1 MIIGTD
7 EFDFETIICLI
18 KGGFLLKTWFI
29 TGANGGLA
37 YSMLEILLER
47 GDYVAATVRKAQV
60 LDALQKKYG
69 SSLWRAN
76 LDLTDAHA
84 VKQVVNQAIEAL
96 GTIDILVNN
105 AGYGLFGA
113 VEEVR
118 DEQIEHLF
126 QTNFF
131 GSLRVARAFMPYFRA
146 QGRGH
151 IVQISSAVGHLS
163 NPGQG
168 LYSAS
173 KWAVEGVFETL
184 AKEAAPF
191 NIKLT
196 LVEPGGIRTG
206 FFANHGV
213 FGPELDA
220 YNDQPARDFARLHQS
235 MHAKEITA
243 RDFIPGDPQKMAKA
257 IIQRVDEGNGPLR
270 LPLGSDTYED
280 IKANLTSRLVEL
292 EAQKEL
298 AYSTDADDVV
308 HNQ

>member
-1 MIIGTD
+1 M
-7 EFDFETIICLI
+7 
-18 KGGFLLKTWFI
+18 KTWFI

-37 YSMLEILLER
+37 YPMLEILLER
-47 GDYVAATVRKAQV
+47 GDRVAATVRKPQA
-60 LDALQKKYG
+60 LDELQEKYG
-69 SSLWRAN
+69 SGLWRTN
-76 LDLTDAHA
+76 LDLTDSQAI
-84 VKQVVNQAIEAL
+84 KQVVNQAIQEL

-113 VEEVR
+113 VEEVS
-118 DEQIEHLF
+118 DEQIEHIF

-131 GSLRVARAFMPYFRA
+131 GSLRVARAFMPYFRS
-146 QGRGH
+146 QGKGH
-151 IVQISSAVGHLS
+151 IVQISSEVGHLA

-206 FFANHGV
+206 FFANRGV
-213 FGPELDA
+213 FGQELDA
-220 YNDQPARDFARLHQS
+220 YNDQPARNFKRFYQNIHD
-235 MHAKEITA
+235 KEIA
-243 RDFIPGDPQKMAKA
+243 AQDLIPGDPQKMAKV
-257 IIQRVDEGNGPLR
+257 IIQHVDNGNGSLR
-270 LPLGSDTYED
+270 LALGSDAYED
-280 IKANLTSRLVEL
+280 IKAVLTSRLAKL
-292 EAQKEL
+292 ESQKEL

-308 HNQ
+308 HN

>member
-1 MIIGTD
+1 M
-7 EFDFETIICLI
+7 
-18 KGGFLLKTWFI
+18 KTWFI

-47 GDYVAATVRKAQV
+47 GDRVAATVRKPQA
-60 LDALQKKYG
+60 LDELQEKYG

-76 LDLTDAHA
+76 LDLTDSHA
-84 VKQVVNQAIEAL
+84 IQQIVNQAIEDL
-96 GTIDILVNN
+96 GAIDILVNN

-113 VEEVR
+113 VEEVS
-118 DEQIEHLF
+118 DEQIEHVF

-131 GSLRVARAFMPYFRA
+131 GSLRVARAFMPYFRR
-146 QGRGH
+146 QGKGH
-151 IVQISSAVGHLS
+151 IVQISSMVGHLS

-173 KWAVEGVFETL
+173 KWAVEGAFETL

-191 NIKLT
+191 HIKLT

-220 YNDQPARDFARLHQS
+220 YDDQPARDFKKLYQNIHT
-235 MHAKEITA
+235 KEVVD
-243 RDFIPGDPQKMAKA
+243 RDVIPGDSQKMAKA

-270 LPLGSDTYED
+270 LALGSDAYEE
-280 IKANLTSRLVEL
+280 IKAALTSRLAEL

-308 HNQ
+308 HNR

>member
-1 MIIGTD
+1 M
-7 EFDFETIICLI
+7 
-18 KGGFLLKTWFI
+18 KTWFL

-47 GDYVAATVRKAQV
+47 GDRVAATVRKPQA
-60 LDALQKKYG
+60 LDELQEKYG
-69 SSLWRAN
+69 SNLWRVN
-76 LDLTDAHA
+76 LDLTDSHPI
-84 VKQVVNQAIEAL
+84 KQVVSQAIEAL
-96 GTIDILVNN
+96 GAIDILVNN

-113 VEEVR
+113 VEEVS
-118 DEQIEHLF
+118 DEQIEHVF

-131 GSLRVARAFMPYFRA
+131 GSLRVARAFMPYFRS
-146 QGRGH
+146 QGKGH
-151 IVQISSAVGHLS
+151 IVQISSEVGHLS

-173 KWAVEGVFETL
+173 KWAVEGAFETL

-206 FFANHGV
+206 FFANNGA
-213 FGPELDA
+213 FGQELDA
-220 YNDQPARDFARLHQS
+220 YNDQPARDFKRLYQNIQS
-235 MHAKEITA
+235 TKESLNMIV
-243 RDFIPGDPQKMAKA
+243 GDPQKMAKV

-270 LPLGSDTYED
+270 MALGSDAYED
-280 IKANLTSRLVEL
+280 IKTALTSRLAEL

-308 HNQ
+308 HNR

>member
-1 MIIGTD
+1 MQ
-7 EFDFETIICLI
+7 
-18 KGGFLLKTWFI
+18 TWFI

-37 YSMLEILLER
+37 YPMLEILLER
-47 GDYVAATVRKAQV
+47 GDRIAATVRKPQV
-60 LDALQKKYG
+60 LDQLQQKYG
-69 SSLWRAN
+69 SNLWQAN
-76 LDLTDAHA
+76 LDLTDSQAIQ
-84 VKQVVNQAIEAL
+84 QVVDQAIEDL
-96 GTIDILVNN
+96 GAIDILVNN

-113 VEEVR
+113 VEEGS
-118 DEQIEHLF
+118 DEQIEHVF

-131 GSLRVARAFMPYFRA
+131 GSLRVARALMPYFRA

-151 IVQISSAVGHLS
+151 IVQISSMVGHLS

-173 KWAVEGVFETL
+173 KWAVEGAFETL

-206 FFANHGV
+206 FFANHSV

-220 YNDQPARDFARLHQS
+220 YNAQPARDFKRLYQNIHT
-235 MHAKEITA
+235 KEVVD
-243 RDFIPGDPQKMAKA
+243 RDLIPGDPQKMAKA

-270 LPLGSDTYED
+270 LALGSDAYEE
-280 IKANLTSRLVEL
+280 IKAALTLKLAEL
-292 EAQKEL
+292 ETQKEL

-308 HNQ
+308 HTL

>member
-1 MIIGTD
+1 M
-7 EFDFETIICLI
+7 
-18 KGGFLLKTWFI
+18 KTWFI

-47 GDYVAATVRKAQV
+47 GDRVAATVRKPQA
-60 LDALQKKYG
+60 LDELQKKYG

-76 LDLTDAHA
+76 LDLTDSHA
-84 VKQVVNQAIEAL
+84 IQQIVNQAIEDL
-96 GTIDILVNN
+96 GAIDILVNN

-113 VEEVR
+113 VEEVS
-118 DEQIEHLF
+118 DEQIEHVF

-131 GSLRVARAFMPYFRA
+131 GSLRVARAFMPYFRR
-146 QGRGH
+146 QGKGH
-151 IVQISSAVGHLS
+151 IVQISSMVGHLS

-173 KWAVEGVFETL
+173 KWAVEGAFETL

-191 NIKLT
+191 HIKLT

-220 YNDQPARDFARLHQS
+220 YDDQPARDFKKLYQNIHT
-235 MHAKEITA
+235 KEVVD
-243 RDFIPGDPQKMAKA
+243 RDVIPGDSQKMAKA

-270 LPLGSDTYED
+270 LALGSDAYEE
-280 IKANLTSRLVEL
+280 IKAALTSRLAEL

-308 HNQ
+308 HNR

>member
-1 MIIGTD
+1 MQ
-7 EFDFETIICLI
+7 
-18 KGGFLLKTWFI
+18 TWFI

-37 YSMLEILLER
+37 YPMLEILLER
-47 GDYVAATVRKAQV
+47 GDRIAATVRKPQV
-60 LDALQKKYG
+60 LDQLQQKYG
-69 SSLWRAN
+69 SNLWQAN
-76 LDLTDAHA
+76 LDLTDSQAIQ
-84 VKQVVNQAIEAL
+84 QVVDQAIEDL
-96 GTIDILVNN
+96 GAIDILVNN

-113 VEEVR
+113 VEEGS
-118 DEQIEHLF
+118 DEQIEHVF

-131 GSLRVARAFMPYFRA
+131 GSLRVARALMPYFRA

-151 IVQISSAVGHLS
+151 IVQISSMVGHLS

-173 KWAVEGVFETL
+173 KWAVEGAFETL

-206 FFANHGV
+206 FFANHGM

-220 YNDQPARDFARLHQS
+220 YNDQPARGFKRLYQNIHT
-235 MHAKEITA
+235 KEVID
-243 RDFIPGDPQKMAKA
+243 RDVIPGDPQKMAKA
-257 IIQRVDEGNGPLR
+257 IIQRVDEENGPLR
-270 LPLGSDTYED
+270 LTLGSDAYEE
-280 IKANLTSRLVEL
+280 IKAVLTSRLAEL

-308 HNQ
+308 HNR

>member
-1 MIIGTD
+1 M
-7 EFDFETIICLI
+7 
-18 KGGFLLKTWFI
+18 KTWFI

-47 GDYVAATVRKAQV
+47 GDRVAATVRKPQA
-60 LDALQKKYG
+60 LDELQKKYD

-76 LDLTDAHA
+76 LDLTDSHA
-84 VKQVVNQAIEAL
+84 IKQVVGQAIEVF
-96 GTIDILVNN
+96 GTIDIVVNN

-113 VEEVR
+113 VEEVS
-118 DEQIEHLF
+118 DAQMEHLF

-146 QGRGH
+146 KGKGH
-151 IVQISSAVGHLS
+151 IVQISSEVGFLS

-168 LYSAS
+168 LYNAS

-191 NIKLT
+191 NIKIT

-213 FGPELDA
+213 FGQELEA
-220 YNDQPARDFARLHQS
+220 YNDHPARNFKKLYQS
-235 MHAKEITA
+235 IHTKEVVD
-243 RDFIPGDPQKMAKA
+243 RDLIPGDPQKMAKV
-257 IIQRVDEGNGPLR
+257 IIQRVDEGNSSLR
-270 LPLGSDTYED
+270 LALGSDAYQD
-280 IKANLTSRLVEL
+280 IKAVLTSRLAEL
-292 EAQKEL
+292 EEQKEL
-298 AYSTDADDVV
+298 SYSTDADDVV
-308 HNQ
+308 HKK